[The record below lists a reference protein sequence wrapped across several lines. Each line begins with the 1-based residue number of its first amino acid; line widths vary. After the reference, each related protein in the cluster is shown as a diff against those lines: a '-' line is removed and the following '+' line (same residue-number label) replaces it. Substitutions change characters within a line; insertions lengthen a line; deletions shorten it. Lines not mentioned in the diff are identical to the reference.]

1 LAWTVLS
8 PATSK
13 QKSIWKV
20 LDMEYETDMNI
31 DMATQFSTALE
42 ELQRELS
49 NAGRIKELRNLI
61 VFLATNGEFNQV
73 NLTDPNWSKVL
84 TILAEAKEI

>member
-1 LAWTVLS
+1 VDCTES
-8 PATSK
+8 RRRNK
-13 QKSIWKV
+13 NKSIWKV

-73 NLTDPNWSKVL
+73 NLNDPNWSKVL
-84 TILAEAKEI
+84 TILAEAKEL

>member
-1 LAWTVLS
+1 
-8 PATSK
+8 
-13 QKSIWKV
+13 
-20 LDMEYETDMNI
+20 MEYETDMNI

-73 NLTDPNWSKVL
+73 NLNDPNWSKVL
-84 TILAEAKEI
+84 TILAESKEI